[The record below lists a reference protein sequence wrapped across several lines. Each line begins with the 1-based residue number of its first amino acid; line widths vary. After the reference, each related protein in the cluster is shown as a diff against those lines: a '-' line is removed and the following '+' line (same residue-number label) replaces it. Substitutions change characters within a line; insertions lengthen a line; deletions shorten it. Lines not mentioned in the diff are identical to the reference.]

1 MVLIL
6 QSYRKVKSWGIIR
19 FKRFSHRIFRNC
31 FSYTIP
37 RSVFGREN
45 SPDARIQSNSD
56 LKLTKRDLVINVLS
70 RFWRFACCV
79 PRKVDGYRNLFYW
92 EFLPPTL
99 HNWIWHDSACSSF
112 DLHVG
117 CSDWYHCQVLTT
129 KGLSYYGGFFKVA
142 LKDKRQS
149 KKLWI

>member
-1 MVLIL
+1 MIFKWHWYCRVTERSSLG
-6 QSYRKVKSWGIIR
+6 VIIQ

-31 FSYTIP
+31 FSYTMP

-56 LKLTKRDLVINVLS
+56 LKLTKRDLVINVS
-70 RFWRFACCV
+70 RVSGGLHVVSRE
-79 PRKVDGYRNLFYW
+79 NLMDTEIFFI
-92 EFLPPTL
+92 ENFFPPTL

-129 KGLSYYGGFFKVA
+129 KKG
-142 LKDKRQS
+142 
-149 KKLWI
+149 

>member
-6 QSYRKVKSWGIIR
+6 QSYRKVKSWVIIR

-31 FSYTIP
+31 FSNTIP

-56 LKLTKRDLVINVLS
+56 LKLTKRDLVISVLS

-79 PRKVDGYRNLFYW
+79 PRKVDGYSNLCYW
-92 EFLPPTL
+92 EFLPTNCTQL
-99 HNWIWHDSACSSF
+99 NLAW
-112 DLHVG
+112 
-117 CSDWYHCQVLTT
+117 
-129 KGLSYYGGFFKVA
+129 LS
-142 LKDKRQS
+142 LL
-149 KKLWI
+149 KLWPSCRLWWLVPLSSLDD

>member
-6 QSYRKVKSWGIIR
+6 QSYRKVKSWVIIQ

-45 SPDARIQSNSD
+45 SPDARNQSNSD
-56 LKLTKRDLVINVLS
+56 LKLTQRDLVTSVFS
-70 RFWRFACCV
+70 RFRRFACLSREKLMDTEIFV
-79 PRKVDGYRNLFYW
+79 IENF
-92 EFLPPTL
+92 FPPTV
-99 HNWIWHDSACSSF
+99 HNWIWHDSGCLSF

-129 KGLSYYGGFFKVA
+129 KKG
-142 LKDKRQS
+142 
-149 KKLWI
+149 